1 MEREY
6 KFFRGDGGESNG
18 EEWTNLRLVGRG
30 HPPSRG
36 NLDKMLF
43 DRNTDFEWTLLNK
56 NLISG
61 SDLANQIVGVI
72 IRFYEE
78 PVVKMG
84 DIEPTFCQGVSYW
97 I

>member
-1 MEREY
+1 M
-6 KFFRGDGGESNG
+6 GDESNG

-36 NLDKMLF
+36 NPDKVLF
-43 DRNTDFEWTLLNK
+43 EHSADFEWTLLNK

-61 SDLANQIVGVI
+61 PGLANQIVGVI

-84 DIEPTFCQGVSYW
+84 NIESTFRQGFSSW